1 MGFDLNAALSMAIP
15 SLIKNLVLIELNE
28 VNEEY
33 AEKYKLLCEIYSPST
48 AYEMIFEFLTDEEK
62 AKFKGL
68 DKVLAI
74 YSGDK

>member
-1 MGFDLNAALSMAIP
+1 MDFDLNAAWSMAIP
-15 SLIKNLVLIELNE
+15 SLIKNLVLVELNE

-48 AYEMIFEFLTDEEK
+48 AYEMILEFLTDEEK
-62 AKFKGL
+62 AKFKQL
-68 DKVLAI
+68 DKVLTI

>member
-1 MGFDLNAALSMAIP
+1 MGFDLNAAWGIVIP
-15 SLIKNLVLIELNE
+15 SLIKNLVLVELNE

-48 AYEMIFEFLTDEEK
+48 AYEMILEFLTDEEK
-62 AKFKGL
+62 AKFKRL

-74 YSGDK
+74 HSGDK